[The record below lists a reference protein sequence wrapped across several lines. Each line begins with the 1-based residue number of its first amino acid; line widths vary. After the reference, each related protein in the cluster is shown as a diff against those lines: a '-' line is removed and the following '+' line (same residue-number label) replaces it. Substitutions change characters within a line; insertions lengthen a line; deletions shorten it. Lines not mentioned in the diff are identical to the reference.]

1 MKHDVLRYVN
11 RKERSV
17 GWLMPLIKVISR
29 DTRNQRFKR
38 TVGAEVLGCA
48 SSLGGNLAES
58 ATWLRNSWQRKLS
71 GLIRRLAR
79 DGQRFSRTLGV
90 SFVLVG
96 VALLLVSRVGLAS
109 SEVSVPISNPAH
121 TQPADLLIRGG
132 FVVDGTGSAPEPAD
146 VLVRG
151 GKIKAV
157 APHGLLK
164 TTPSVQVIDAA
175 GRVVAPGF
183 IDPHSHGD
191 PLETSGFENF
201 LAQGVTTITLGQDGS
216 SPATADF
223 PKLFT
228 EYEAKGLGVNIAMFV
243 GHGSLRADS
252 GIGQNAHPSDEDL
265 ARMTQMLD
273 DALDHT
279 FGMSS
284 GLEYQPGL
292 WASSGE
298 LEALAKVVGAR
309 DRVIMSHMRNE
320 DDDQLDASIDEL
332 LAQGRFARVHAA
344 HLKSVYGQGAERGQ
358 AIIQRLQQARA
369 SGIQVTADFYPYTAS
384 YTSVSLI
391 FPVWAKT
398 QADFEANKITRRAD
412 LLQHLRHR
420 VLARNGPGAMLM
432 ANAPYTGMTLD
443 TVAKQLG
450 KPFEVALVDDLG
462 PNSGSAAYFVMNEAL
477 QGELLEGE
485 MVMVGSDGSP
495 TGFHPRGHGSV
506 ARIIEREVLEQ
517 QRLSLAVAV
526 KKMTSMPA
534 DVLGLKDRGRIAP
547 GMVADL
553 VVFAPQAVRET
564 ATFESP
570 HQLAEGFDWV
580 VISGQ
585 VAFQSGQGAVAR
597 LGRVLRPAD

>member
-1 MKHDVLRYVN
+1 MSSAN
-11 RKERSV
+11 
-17 GWLMPLIKVISR
+17 IKL
-29 DTRNQRFKR
+29 RNQSWHYWVFQV
-38 TVGAEVLGCA
+38 TLTLYFVWLYGPGIAAASEEELG
-48 SSLGGNLAES
+48 
-58 ATWLRNSWQRKLS
+58 
-71 GLIRRLAR
+71 
-79 DGQRFSRTLGV
+79 
-90 SFVLVG
+90 
-96 VALLLVSRVGLAS
+96 
-109 SEVSVPISNPAH
+109 
-121 TQPADLLIRGG
+121 LLIRNGL
-132 FVVDGTGSAPEPAD
+132 VLDGTGSAPEPAD

-151 GKIKAV
+151 GKIQAV

-164 TTPSVQVIDAA
+164 TTPSFQVIDAA

-191 PLETSGFENF
+191 PLETPGFENF

-216 SPATADF
+216 SPATSDF

-228 EYEAKGLGVNIAMFV
+228 EYEAKGLGVNITMFV

-265 ARMTQMLD
+265 AQMAQMLD
-273 DALDHT
+273 AALDHT

-292 WASSGE
+292 WATRTE

-420 VLARNGPGAMLM
+420 VLARNGPSAMLM

-477 QGELLEGE
+477 QGALLEGE

-553 VVFAPQAVRET
+553 VVFAPEAVRET

-580 VISGQ
+580 VIGGQ
-585 VAFQSGQGAVAR
+585 VAFQSGQGTVAR
-597 LGRVLRPAD
+597 LGRVLSPSD

>member
-1 MKHDVLRYVN
+1 MVIDASLYGNVQTQTGQQSAQLLKTACSQGSHPHPRLTQHSEVSALDASRRGRLTKFKAWVSRGGSLKLFEAARY
-11 RKERSV
+11 RKRNNSKVVRSV
-17 GWLMPLIKVISR
+17 NIS
-29 DTRNQRFKR
+29 
-38 TVGAEVLGCA
+38 
-48 SSLGGNLAES
+48 
-58 ATWLRNSWQRKLS
+58 
-71 GLIRRLAR
+71 
-79 DGQRFSRTLGV
+79 
-90 SFVLVG
+90 SFWVG
-96 VALLLVSRVGLAS
+96 VALLFLPHIGLTSAELSVTS
-109 SEVSVPISNPAH
+109 SNAAYERPR
-121 TQPADLLIRGG
+121 DLLIRGG
-132 FVVDGTGSAPEPAD
+132 LVVDGTGGAPEPAD

-151 GKIKAV
+151 GKIQAV
-157 APHGLLK
+157 SPHGLLEA
-164 TTPSVQVIDAA
+164 TPSVQVIDATS
-175 GRVVAPGF
+175 RVVAPGF

-191 PLETSGFENF
+191 PLETPGFENF

-223 PKLFT
+223 PKLFR
-228 EYEAKGLGVNIAMFV
+228 EYQAKGLGVNIAMFV
-243 GHGSLRADS
+243 GHGSLRAAS
-252 GIGQNAHPSDEDL
+252 GIGQSAHPSDEAL
-265 ARMTQMLD
+265 AHMTQMLD

-344 HLKSVYGQGAERGQ
+344 HLKSVYGQGVERGQ
-358 AIIQRLQQARA
+358 AIIRRLQQARA

-384 YTSVSLI
+384 YTSVSLV

-443 TVAKQLG
+443 EVAKQLG

-462 PNSGSAAYFVMNEAL
+462 PSSGSAAYFVMNEAL
-477 QGELLEGE
+477 QGALLEGD

-495 TGFHPRGHGSV
+495 TGFHPRGHGTV
-506 ARIIEREVLEQ
+506 ARIIEREVLEL
-517 QRLSLAVAV
+517 QRLSLAAAV

-534 DVLGLKDRGRIAP
+534 DVLGLKDRGRLLP

-553 VVFAPQAVRET
+553 VVFEPEAVRET
-564 ATFESP
+564 ATFENP
-570 HQLAEGFDWV
+570 HQLAKGFDWV
-580 VISGQ
+580 LIGGQ
-585 VAFQSGQGAVAR
+585 LAFQSGQGTVAR
-597 LGRVLRPAD
+597 LGQVLRPAD

>member
-1 MKHDVLRYVN
+1 MTEDVLRHVSDRAYSGDRSMQIAQSIEQPLSDQGIRPSV
-11 RKERSV
+11 RKDCSSENWLQNLCQLALEARSLLFRARM
-17 GWLMPLIKVISR
+17 WLESIASRARPLRQSTGPLQVIA
-29 DTRNQRFKR
+29 F
-38 TVGAEVLGCA
+38 
-48 SSLGGNLAES
+48 LAGFALCS
-58 ATWLRNSWQRKLS
+58 AC
-71 GLIRRLAR
+71 
-79 DGQRFSRTLGV
+79 
-90 SFVLVG
+90 LVG
-96 VALLLVSRVGLAS
+96 RAS
-109 SEVSVPISNPAH
+109 NDASISPSSSG
-121 TQPADLLIRGG
+121 DLLIRGG
-132 FVVDGTGSAPEPAD
+132 LVLDGTGSAPKLAD

-151 GKIKAV
+151 GKIEAV
-157 APHGLLK
+157 APHGRLQA
-164 TTPSVQVIDAA
+164 TPSVHVIDAA

-191 PLETSGFENF
+191 PLETPGFENF

-243 GHGSLRADS
+243 GHGSLRAAS
-252 GIGQNAHPSDEDL
+252 GIGQSAHPSDEAL
-265 ARMTQMLD
+265 AQMAQMLD
-273 DALDHT
+273 AALDHT

-320 DDDQLDASIDEL
+320 DDDQLDAAIDEL

-344 HLKSVYGQGAERGQ
+344 HLKSVYGQGTERGR

-369 SGIQVTADFYPYTAS
+369 SGIEVTADFYPYTAS

-432 ANAPYTGMTLD
+432 ANAPYTGMALD
-443 TVAKQLG
+443 AVAKQLG

-477 QGELLEGE
+477 QGALLEGE

-506 ARIIEREVLEQ
+506 ARIIEREVLEF
-517 QRLSLAVAV
+517 QRLSLASAV

-534 DVLGLKDRGRIAP
+534 NVLGLKDRGRIAT

-553 VVFAPQAVRET
+553 VVFDPEAVQET
-564 ATFESP
+564 ATFENP

-580 VISGQ
+580 FIGGQ
-585 VAFQSGQGAVAR
+585 LAFESGQGTVDR
-597 LGRVLRPAD
+597 LGRVLMPAD

>member
-1 MKHDVLRYVN
+1 MQFIRVF
-11 RKERSV
+11 
-17 GWLMPLIKVISR
+17 SR
-29 DTRNQRFKR
+29 QTRNLGLKR
-38 TVGAEVLGCA
+38 TDRSEVLASA
-48 SSLGGNLAES
+48 SSRGGNHAKLSTSQLNTCLWKLGRSFRFRGRGGRRFWIVLGG
-58 ATWLRNSWQRKLS
+58 
-71 GLIRRLAR
+71 
-79 DGQRFSRTLGV
+79 
-90 SFVLVG
+90 SF
-96 VALLLVSRVGLAS
+96 ANVGLALLVAS
-109 SEVSVPISNPAH
+109 SGVMASVEVLVSSSKP
-121 TQPADLLIRGG
+121 TLKQPGDLLIRGG
-132 FVVDGTGSAPEPAD
+132 LVVDGTGSAPEPAD
-146 VLVRG
+146 VLVRD
-151 GKIKAV
+151 GKIQAV
-157 APHGLLK
+157 VPHGLLEV
-164 TTPSVQVIDAA
+164 TPSVYVIDAM

-191 PLETSGFENF
+191 PLETAGFENF

-216 SPATADF
+216 SPVTSDF
-223 PKLFT
+223 PNLFR

-243 GHGSLRADS
+243 GHGSLRAAS
-252 GIGQNAHPSDEDL
+252 GIGQNANPSNEDV
-265 ARMTQMLD
+265 AQMAQMLD
-273 DALDHT
+273 AALDHT

-298 LEALAKVVGAR
+298 LETLAKVVGAR

-358 AIIQRLQQARA
+358 AIILRLQQARA

-398 QADFEANKITRRAD
+398 QADFEANKITRRED
-412 LLQHLRHR
+412 LLQHLRRR
-420 VLARNGPGAMLM
+420 VLARNGPEAMLM
-432 ANAPYTGMTLD
+432 ANDPYTGMTLD
-443 TVAKQLG
+443 AVAKQLG

-477 QGELLEGE
+477 QGALLEGD

-517 QRLSLAVAV
+517 QRLSLAIAV

-534 DVLGLKDRGRIAP
+534 DVLGLRDRGRLLP

-553 VVFAPQAVRET
+553 VVFAPEAVRET

-585 VAFQSGQGAVAR
+585 VAFQSGQGAMAR
-597 LGRVLRPAD
+597 LGRVLKPLE

>member
-1 MKHDVLRYVN
+1 IRNDSKIV
-11 RKERSV
+11 RSV
-17 GWLMPLIKVISR
+17 NICLFW
-29 DTRNQRFKR
+29 
-38 TVGAEVLGCA
+38 
-48 SSLGGNLAES
+48 
-58 ATWLRNSWQRKLS
+58 
-71 GLIRRLAR
+71 
-79 DGQRFSRTLGV
+79 
-90 SFVLVG
+90 VG
-96 VALLLVSRVGLAS
+96 VALLFLPSVGLTS
-109 SEVSVPISNPAH
+109 SELSVSSSNTAYVNPR
-121 TQPADLLIRGG
+121 DLLIQGG
-132 FVVDGTGSAPEPAD
+132 LVVDGTGSKPEPAD

-151 GKIKAV
+151 GKIQAV

-164 TTPSVQVIDAA
+164 AMTSVRVIDAA

-191 PLETSGFENF
+191 PLETPGFENF

-391 FPVWAKT
+391 FPVWGKT

-477 QGELLEGE
+477 QGALLEGE

-553 VVFAPQAVRET
+553 VVFAPEAVRET

-585 VAFQSGQGAVAR
+585 VAFQSGQGTVAR